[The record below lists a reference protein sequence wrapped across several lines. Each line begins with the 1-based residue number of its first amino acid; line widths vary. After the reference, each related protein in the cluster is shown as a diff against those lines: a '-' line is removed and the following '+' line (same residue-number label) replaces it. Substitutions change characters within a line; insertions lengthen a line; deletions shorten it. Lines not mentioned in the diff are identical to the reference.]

1 MKSQVSI
8 QTTKQQSWVD
18 ATGITVPLKFVPAMD
33 KKKEILAGNI
43 YKKALAVEKIL
54 QELYELMNEATTEIR
69 MMIKAEHDLKGKSV
83 KDKKEKAVLHGS
95 VLISL

>member
-43 YKKALAVEKIL
+43 YKKALA
-54 QELYELMNEATTEIR
+54 EIGR
-69 MMIKAEHDLKGKSV
+69 AHV
-83 KDKKEKAVLHGS
+83 
-95 VLISL
+95 